1 MLINILLIL
10 TLLML
15 YAFYKSKFERY
26 ECIDIIFFGM
36 WICFAVEY
44 YATTDY
50 PVYYENFD
58 RTYIHVA
65 WEPGY
70 RLLLMLF
77 QPFGFYVFN
86 AVVAAFEMYT
96 LCFMFKKFCPP
107 RYLWIGILIFLLDV
121 ENMLGYMCLKRQF
134 FAMAISMWT
143 LYYTCWSDNKR
154 RWLYAALLFMASASI
169 HTSAL
174 VSAVYFLIP
183 FIRFRINYVMM
194 ALMGGVFVWSLTFNI
209 ENYGEQ
215 LMDIYNIIGDKNIDN
230 ERYAK
235 YIDTLDDAIFRTVL
249 SKAGPL
255 VALAYIASFVL
266 LLFYNRKVSERQYR
280 LVLLSL
286 LSYIFGNMLVGD
298 LYRLNHYFTMTTFF
312 TIPVVLNRLVEDGR
326 RQHKSVYYFVAVFY
340 AVLWLGNS
348 AKSYY
353 NVFTGTKVTY
363 MTLRFKH
370 FPTIFDQNVDKS
382 VYLFNDTKEIE

>member
-36 WICFAVEY
+36 WICYAVEY

-58 RTYIHVA
+58 RTYIHVI

-107 RYLWIGILIFLLDV
+107 RYMWIGILIYLLDV
-121 ENMLGYMCLKRQF
+121 DNMLGYMCLKRQF
-134 FAMAISMWT
+134 FAMAISLWT
-143 LYYTCWSDNKR
+143 LYYTCWSVNKR
-154 RWLYAALLFMASASI
+154 RWLYAGVLFVASLSI

-174 VSAVYFLIP
+174 VTVAYFVVP
-183 FIRFRINYVMM
+183 FIRIRLNYVIMSI
-194 ALMGGVFVWSLTFNI
+194 LSIVFLWSLTFDI
-209 ENYGEQ
+209 VDYADQ
-215 LMDIYNIIGDKNIDN
+215 LMDLYNIIGDKNAN
-230 ERYAK
+230 YERYGQ
-235 YIDTLDDAIFRTVL
+235 YIDELDDSLVGNVL
-249 SKAGPL
+249 SKVGPL
-255 VALAYIASFVL
+255 VALTYIASFAL
-266 LLFYNRKVSERQYR
+266 LLFCSRRVGDRQYR

-286 LSYIFGNMLVGD
+286 FSYIFGNMLIGD

-312 TIPVVLNRLVEDGR
+312 TLPIVSDYLMEDGHR
-326 RQHKSVYYFVAVFY
+326 LHKHVYKAVAVCCM
-340 AVLWLGNS
+340 VLWLGNP
-348 AKSYY
+348 ARSYY
-353 NVFTGTKVTY
+353 NAFSGTKVSF
-363 MTLRFKH
+363 MTLRYKH

>member
-58 RTYIHVA
+58 RTYIHVI

-77 QPFGFYVFN
+77 QPFGFHVFN

-107 RYLWIGILIFLLDV
+107 RYMWIGILIFLLDV
-121 ENMLGYMCLKRQF
+121 DNMLGYMCLKRQF
-134 FAMAISMWT
+134 FAMAISLWT
-143 LYYTCWSDNKR
+143 LYYACWSDCKR
-154 RWLYAALLFMASASI
+154 HWLYAVLCFLVSLSI

-174 VSAVYFLIP
+174 VSVAYFVVP
-183 FIRFRINYVMM
+183 FIRFRINYILM
-194 ALMGGVFVWSLTFNI
+194 AIMSVVFLWSLTFEI
-209 ENYGEQ
+209 TDYGDQ
-215 LMDIYNIIGDKNIDN
+215 LMDLYSIIGNQN
-230 ERYAK
+230 ANYERYGQ
-235 YIDTLDDAIFRTVL
+235 YIDELDDALIGNVL
-249 SKAGPL
+249 SKVGPL
-255 VALAYIASFVL
+255 VALTYIATFAL
-266 LLFYNRKVSERQYR
+266 LLFYNRRVTERQYR

-286 LSYIFGNMLVGD
+286 FSYIFGNMLIGD
-298 LYRLNHYFTMTTFF
+298 LYRLNHYFTLTTFF
-312 TIPVVLNRLVEDGR
+312 TIPIVMNNLVEDGR
-326 RQHKSVYYFVAVFY
+326 RFHKPVYYAVAVFC
-340 AVLWLGNS
+340 AMLWLGNP

-353 NVFTGTKVTY
+353 NAFSGTKVSY
-363 MTLRFKH
+363 MTFRFKH
-370 FPTIFDQNVDKS
+370 FPTIFDQTVDKS
-382 VYLFNDTKEIE
+382 VYRFDNTREVE